1 MKIQDYNKCNECKGT
16 GELSVMESVYPGTPD
31 SHIMAPIGSEKCLD
45 CNGTGIEPN
54 EQIILERIFD
64 NRSEEDEKKL
74 QEYLVNEVREIG
86 GRGINKDNCEDMF
99 ENWLSSLDLE
109 EVVNILTENG

>member
-1 MKIQDYNKCNECKGT
+1 MNLKEQSKCLECNGT

-31 SHIMAPIGSEKCLD
+31 AGIMAPIGSETCD
-45 CNGTGIEPN
+45 NCHGTGIEPD
-54 EQIILERIFD
+54 EQIILERIYD
-64 NRSEEDEKKL
+64 NLSDEDEVKL

-99 ENWLSSLDLE
+99 EVWLSSLDLE
-109 EVVNILTENG
+109 ELTKILK